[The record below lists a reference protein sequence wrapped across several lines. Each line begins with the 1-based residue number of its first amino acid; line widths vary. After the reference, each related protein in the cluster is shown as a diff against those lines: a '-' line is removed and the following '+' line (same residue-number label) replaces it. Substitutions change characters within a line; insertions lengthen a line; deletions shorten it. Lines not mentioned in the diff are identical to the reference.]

1 MLTINEIWE
10 EVERIVE
17 DTGRYPTCDICRR
30 RIPSDLS
37 DWAVAYA
44 LDGTLTFLCPECK
57 EAELNV

>member
-1 MLTINEIWE
+1 VLTTNEIWE

-17 DTGRYPTCDICRR
+17 DTGRYPTCDICHR

-37 DWAVAYA
+37 DWMVAYA

-57 EAELNV
+57 EVELGV